1 MALVSLPAQPSD
13 GTTADAADV
22 NDQVNAIVAQVNG
35 NLDSD
40 NLAANSVGTSE
51 LQNGSV
57 TQVKLNA
64 NTLTGWND
72 LLDSGGNVDPPN
84 TITANG
90 NRSYTLVFNGEDYT
104 SKLSEGMRMK
114 FTRSVTAPTQSTSLN
129 GSTQYWSKSSPN
141 KLTFTDDFVC
151 SAWIY
156 LTSYQAATVVGRQ
169 DATPANGFEMQ
180 IDSTGRVALI
190 GRNGGAGNYSL
201 VQSVQSVP
209 LNRWVH
215 VAAQL
220 DMSSFTA
227 TTTTSYIMIDGLDA
241 PATVS
246 RSGTNPTAL
255 VQAGDLAVGR
265 GGSFASQYFPGKIA
279 QVAIYNA
286 KVTQSTIL
294 ASISQGLAGTE
305 TSLASA
311 YSFNGVA
318 TDLNTTTPNDLSA
331 AASAGYTSDGPFAG
345 GNRSYDTA
353 GTTEHAMIM
362 AKPSFSTNTTVTV
375 QVPEGHALPT
385 SGGISASAYSTQQ
398 APYGF
403 PRDKGRWE
411 ITSFLKG
418 SLSSNTPT
426 ASTWYSPGSSNW
438 GIKIPTGSW
447 LAGYSISARCHAT
460 GSVFLSQRVTLSTT
474 NNSETITN
482 ATAGSSKDDASSG
495 VITLSTQHTIEDF
508 ALSVASLTQ
517 YYALHYVI
525 VQVTMG
531 TTNGFNNLAVSVIK
545 ATPAYI

>member
-40 NLAANSVGTSE
+40 NLAANPVGTSE

-180 IDSTGRVALI
+180 IDSAGRVALI

-209 LNRWVH
+209 LNRWV
-215 VAAQL
+215 
-220 DMSSFTA
+220 
-227 TTTTSYIMIDGLDA
+227 
-241 PATVS
+241 
-246 RSGTNPTAL
+246 
-255 VQAGDLAVGR
+255 
-265 GGSFASQYFPGKIA
+265 
-279 QVAIYNA
+279 AI
-286 KVTQSTIL
+286 S
-294 ASISQGLAGTE
+294 
-305 TSLASA
+305 
-311 YSFNGVA
+311 
-318 TDLNTTTPNDLSA
+318 
-331 AASAGYTSDGPFAG
+331 
-345 GNRSYDTA
+345 
-353 GTTEHAMIM
+353 
-362 AKPSFSTNTTVTV
+362 
-375 QVPEGHALPT
+375 
-385 SGGISASAYSTQQ
+385 
-398 APYGF
+398 
-403 PRDKGRWE
+403 
-411 ITSFLKG
+411 
-418 SLSSNTPT
+418 
-426 ASTWYSPGSSNW
+426 
-438 GIKIPTGSW
+438 
-447 LAGYSISARCHAT
+447 
-460 GSVFLSQRVTLSTT
+460 
-474 NNSETITN
+474 
-482 ATAGSSKDDASSG
+482 
-495 VITLSTQHTIEDF
+495 
-508 ALSVASLTQ
+508 
-517 YYALHYVI
+517 
-525 VQVTMG
+525 
-531 TTNGFNNLAVSVIK
+531 
-545 ATPAYI
+545 